1 MDKSYLEL
9 IQKINSKQ
17 KELLKLYKSL
27 QEVVE
32 FSVTTDMV
40 SNLED
45 HIAVVNSLIIDEV
58 ENDF

>member
-9 IQKINSKQ
+9 IQKINSRQ

-45 HIAVVNSLIIDEV
+45 HIAVVDSLIIDEV

>member
-1 MDKSYLEL
+1 MNKSYLEL
-9 IQKINSKQ
+9 IQKINSRQ

-27 QEVVE
+27 QKSVE

-45 HIAVVNSLIIDEV
+45 HIAVVDSLIIDEV

>member
-9 IQKINSKQ
+9 IQKISSRQ

-27 QEVVE
+27 QKSVE

-45 HIAVVNSLIIDEV
+45 HIAVVDSLIIDEV